1 MRSTRFDSPA
11 GRRLPRLSFSL
22 AALAAVGACG
32 DAGNDDTQMT
42 SKEVHEV
49 AGTVQAW
56 PGEAQASCG
65 ARLVVTRFDDNVGM
79 RAASETRA
87 LITTP
92 QAYRDYFGH
101 APPAGVQLG
110 REWVVFYSAGRQG
123 GGYHADVSVVGVSGD
138 VLHVVTTLTSPVPPC
153 PPPIPGGSG
162 PGMGGGSAP
171 SVPSAPMTTPTAPAS
186 TVAPTA
192 GATAPAMDAPAPAV
206 PPIRP
211 VLLPYVLVK
220 FPAQLTHSVDFQHQD
235 INPGCGVDPAPPLC
249 TSSQQ
254 CGRSQRCS
262 TERGDCLPCSR
273 DPRAIC
279 PAVCFGVCEPRPIDP
294 PPPTSCAAVLCG
306 PGQTC
311 VVLETY
317 PPQAKCVP
325 ITPPDRCTSSAT
337 CPKGTRCSTERGDC
351 QGCGA
356 GPGVA
361 CPAVCFGVCEPAGG
375 SGVCTGGLLMGGCR
389 SAEDIKVEAARLC
402 ASQMLTLTDF
412 AVGNAC
418 FAGGFESAKYT
429 CCSPNPPP
437 PPPAQCK
444 VDSDCRLVTGGCG
457 QPPCSC
463 SAQPVNER
471 APMCPMTA
479 VACLVDPCANLAP
492 ACSNGICTVKRALPP
507 PPPPVCEGHYLN
519 GMECK
524 TYDQWKQEASRTC
537 LASNRQLTA
546 ISGGARCGMGESF
559 TEVKFECC
567 AR

>member
-11 GRRLPRLSFSL
+11 RRRLPRLSFSL

-32 DAGNDDTQMT
+32 DAGNDDDTNQVT

-79 RAASETRA
+79 RAATETRA

-123 GGYHADVSVVGVSGD
+123 GGYSADVSVVGVSGD
-138 VLHVVTTLTSPVPPC
+138 VLHVVTTLTSPIPPC
-153 PPPIPGGSG
+153 PPPPIPGGNG

-171 SVPSAPMTTPTAPAS
+171 SQPMTTPTAPAPA
-186 TVAPTA
+186 APTTAPSA
-192 GATAPAMDAPAPAV
+192 GATAPAMDVAAPAV
-206 PPIRP
+206 PPVRP
-211 VLLPYVLVK
+211 VLLSYVLVK

-306 PGQTC
+306 PGQMC

-337 CPKGTRCSTERGDC
+337 CPKG
-351 QGCGA
+351 
-356 GPGVA
+356 
-361 CPAVCFGVCEPAGG
+361 PAAP
-375 SGVCTGGLLMGGCR
+375 R
-389 SAEDIKVEAARLC
+389 SAVTARAAAAAPAWPAPPSASGYASPPAAAACAPAARSW
-402 ASQMLTLTDF
+402 AA
-412 AVGNAC
+412 AVRRR
-418 FAGGFESAKYT
+418 S
-429 CCSPNPPP
+429 
-437 PPPAQCK
+437 
-444 VDSDCRLVTGGCG
+444 
-457 QPPCSC
+457 
-463 SAQPVNER
+463 
-471 APMCPMTA
+471 
-479 VACLVDPCANLAP
+479 
-492 ACSNGICTVKRALPP
+492 
-507 PPPPVCEGHYLN
+507 
-519 GMECK
+519 
-524 TYDQWKQEASRTC
+524 
-537 LASNRQLTA
+537 
-546 ISGGARCGMGESF
+546 
-559 TEVKFECC
+559 
-567 AR
+567 